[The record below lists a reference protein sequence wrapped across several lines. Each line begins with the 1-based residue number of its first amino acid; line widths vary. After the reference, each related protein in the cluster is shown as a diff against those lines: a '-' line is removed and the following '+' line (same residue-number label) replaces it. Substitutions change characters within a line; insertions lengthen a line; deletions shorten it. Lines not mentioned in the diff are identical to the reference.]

1 MQTEKEKGLSIGSSK
16 KKILIKYY
24 YERIRRDVTNFIKWM
39 LLAILTGLVVGG
51 ASSAFAACIS
61 AATEY
66 RNSHLWVFLCLP
78 LAGIVIVF
86 MYERLGRQDGGTN
99 QVLSTIKSK
108 DNVPFI
114 SAPLI
119 FISTLL
125 THLTGGSAGR
135 EGASIQFGGSIG
147 SWLAKLV
154 HLDETDHHVM
164 IMCGMSAAF
173 AAVFGTPMAAAVF
186 AMEVVSVGVMYY
198 AALLPCVI
206 ASIIAAEFATGVG
219 LNPETFPVARIPQ
232 LSVESGLKMAVI
244 AAGCGLLS
252 ILFCVALKAVSGI
265 YGKYLKN
272 PYLRVCV
279 AGCLVIGITMLLGT
293 GDYMGAGNELIA
305 KAVEQGKARPLDFL
319 WKMIL
324 TAITMRAGYR
334 GGEIVPAFSVGA
346 TFGCVA
352 GGLLGFSPEV
362 AAAAS
367 MVALFCGVTNC
378 PIASMLIS
386 FELFGFSGAAYYL
399 IAISISYALS
409 GYYSLYKD
417 QIRQDISIKRH
428 IKKKWYYTIETY
440 LLTYGMI
447 RFVLENLRYDAVR
460 GSMMGISTSQWIS
473 LIMIIL
479 SIGSVCRRKIRKLK
493 GE

>member
-1 MQTEKEKGLSIGSSK
+1 MILEIRAGIGGEEGALFAADLLRMYTMYAERRGWTLSIVSENMTE
-16 KKILIKYY
+16 L
-24 YERIRRDVTNFIKWM
+24 
-39 LLAILTGLVVGG
+39 GG
-51 ASSAFAACIS
+51 VKEVSAEI
-61 AATEY
+61 
-66 RNSHLWVFLCLP
+66 
-78 LAGIVIVF
+78 
-86 MYERLGRQDGGTN
+86 
-99 QVLSTIKSK
+99 
-108 DNVPFI
+108 
-114 SAPLI
+114 
-119 FISTLL
+119 
-125 THLTGGSAGR
+125 
-135 EGASIQFGGSIG
+135 EGAGAWSRLKFE
-147 SWLAKLV
+147 A
-154 HLDETDHHVM
+154 
-164 IMCGMSAAF
+164 
-173 AAVFGTPMAAAVF
+173 GTHRVQR
-186 AMEVVSVGVMYY
+186 V
-198 AALLPCVI
+198 
-206 ASIIAAEFATGVG
+206 
-219 LNPETFPVARIPQ
+219 PE
-232 LSVESGLKMAVI
+232 
-244 AAGCGLLS
+244 S

-305 KAVEQGKARPLDFL
+305 RAVEQGKARPLDFL

-417 QIRQDISIKRH
+417 QTIVYSKYKARYIN
-428 IKKKWYYTIETY
+428 KKTH
-440 LLTYGMI
+440 
-447 RFVLENLRYDAVR
+447 
-460 GSMMGISTSQWIS
+460 
-473 LIMIIL
+473 
-479 SIGSVCRRKIRKLK
+479 
-493 GE
+493 